1 MHTHDAFAVH
11 PKNAALM
18 RELYHQ
24 IVLEVANTPIYEEIL
39 KANGLD
45 ANDMTVKYNI
55 TSQEGGTTEEVGML
69 EILQNIRNNKAATF
83 GKNQSTNYYALS

>member
-1 MHTHDAFAVH
+1 
-11 PKNAALM
+11 M

-39 KANGLD
+39 KANSLD

-83 GKNQSTNYYALS
+83 GKSQSTNYYALS